1 MFSKS
6 LELHAKQTFEGIQVK
21 LFVCFFFFVNSNIHL
36 KQASLTSFH

>member
-21 LFVCFFFFVNSNIHL
+21 LFFFFFVNSNIHL